1 MRLSPPRAAA
11 RRGDASISCA
21 RVRLGT
27 AIEVAVWAGDDGTRL
42 PLLEHGGE
50 LYLPAGLALTMVLRL
65 FDRWQ
70 LTITEQAA
78 VLAVSP
84 ATVRRYRRGQRPGRI
99 QTCDRLG
106 TLLQIHALL
115 TMLYP
120 AHELRYTWVRRRN
133 NHFGGRRPLDVMMT
147 DGLEPVHHHLI
158 ARCLS

>member
-84 ATVRRYRRGQRPGRI
+84 ATVRRYRRGQQPGRI
-99 QTCDRLG
+99 RTCDRLG
-106 TLLQIHALL
+106 VLLQIHACL

-120 AHELRYTWVRRRN
+120 AHKLRYMWVRRAN
-133 NHFGGRRPLDVMMT
+133 AAFGGRRPIDVMT
-147 DGLEPVHHHLI
+147 TEGLEPVHRYLHGLCQ
-158 ARCLS
+158 R